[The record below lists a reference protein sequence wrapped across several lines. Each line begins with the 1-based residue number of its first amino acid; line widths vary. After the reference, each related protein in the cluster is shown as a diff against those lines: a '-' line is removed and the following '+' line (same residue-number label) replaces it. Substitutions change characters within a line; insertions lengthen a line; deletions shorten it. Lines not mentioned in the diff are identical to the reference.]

1 MIVGEI
7 IATAAVL
14 SVPAARLA
22 GLFVAWVVTT

>member
-14 SVPAARLA
+14 TLPAAKLA
-22 GLFVAWVVTT
+22 GLFVAWVATT

>member
-14 SVPAARLA
+14 TLPAARLA
-22 GLFVAWVVTT
+22 GVFVAWVAT